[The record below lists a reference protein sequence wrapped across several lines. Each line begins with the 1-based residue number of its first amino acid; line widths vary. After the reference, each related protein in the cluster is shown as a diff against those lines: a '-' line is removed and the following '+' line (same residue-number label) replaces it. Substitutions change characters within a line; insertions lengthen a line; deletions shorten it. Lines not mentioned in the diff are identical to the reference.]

1 MIKKTASATP
11 ASAAAHGIASKKPS
25 RPRASASDA
34 PATSA
39 ISGTATSAGAATRE
53 RRQRVQSAQ
62 TGMAVLKGLARLGG
76 RASLSGL
83 AGYVGESPAK
93 VHRYLV
99 SLIEEGLVAQD
110 GATQQYL
117 LGAEA
122 MMIGVAAMRQADP
135 VRAAEPA
142 LVRLREA
149 LEVTSFVAVMGNMG
163 PTIVRFEEPGLPVT
177 VNVRVGSVL
186 SLLWSSTGRVFLGLL
201 DDSRMLALA
210 QEEFA
215 HAAPALRA
223 LLDRDGTGDEARR
236 EARHEAGHE
245 ACGEANVEANEEAN
259 NEARNEKRDHA
270 AVDALRRAVQ
280 AELHTHGCASV
291 KDTNLK
297 GISAVSAPLFNH
309 SGRVCA
315 VLTALGA
322 TGGFDASPEGTVAL
336 ALRREAMAASALLG
350 YLLPDARRE

>member
-1 MIKKTASATP
+1 MIKKAASITP
-11 ASAAAHGIASKKPS
+11 AP
-25 RPRASASDA
+25 
-34 PATSA
+34 
-39 ISGTATSAGAATRE
+39 AGAATRE

-110 GATQQYL
+110 SATQQYL

-177 VNVRVGSVL
+177 VNVRVGSVM

-201 DDSRMLALA
+201 DDSRVLALA
-210 QEEFA
+210 QEEFR
-215 HAAPALRA
+215 HSAPALRA
-223 LLDRDGTGDEARR
+223 LLEPDKARDDTDNETHAP
-236 EARHEAGHE
+236 AP
-245 ACGEANVEANEEAN
+245 VE
-259 NEARNEKRDHA
+259 R
-270 AVDALRRAVQ
+270 LRRAVQ
-280 AELHTHGCASV
+280 AEIEAHRCASV

-297 GISAVSAPLFNH
+297 GISAVSVPLFDH
-309 SGRVCA
+309 TGRICA

-322 TGGFDASPEGTVAL
+322 TGGFDASPESPVAD
-336 ALRREAMAASALLG
+336 ALRREAAAASALLG
-350 YLLPDARRE
+350 FTPPATRAA